1 MKITVRGKAA
11 QGSDD
16 SRQATGPEAGAA
28 PAYSSGNSASRP
40 ATARHTES
48 LRALGGFWQ
57 RSMLA
62 RVMGP
67 QQVGLVLAL
76 GLLCLFFAV
85 KAPYFVTSRN
95 FINLLQSISYLGII
109 AMGMTLVI
117 LAGEIDISVGSAMAF
132 YSALLGVL
140 YAKNWP
146 LWLVMVVVL
155 ALGPTIGGA
164 AGFVRHKY
172 GVPSFI
178 VTLGLLSALSGAALW
193 MTNAAAIP
201 VINSA
206 FAFIG
211 SGDIIGIPL
220 PVAVLAVTFAVF
232 WFVAEKTTFGRSVY
246 AVGGNAE
253 AARVSGISLL
263 RVRVIIFAC
272 TGFLAAVAAV
282 ETSSLIA
289 SGDPNIGN
297 GAEFQVI
304 SAVIVGGTS
313 LFGGRGRMIGTLLGI
328 AFIGVLSNG
337 LILMGVNQ
345 YAQEVVQGL
354 IIVIAVLISERFRRG
369 RGQSSS

>member
-1 MKITVRGKAA
+1 MFG
-11 QGSDD
+11 
-16 SRQATGPEAGAA
+16 
-28 PAYSSGNSASRP
+28 
-40 ATARHTES
+40 
-48 LRALGGFWQ
+48 
-57 RSMLA
+57 

-67 QQVGLVLAL
+67 QQVGLIFAL
-76 GLLCLFFAV
+76 GLLCLFFAI

-140 YAKNWP
+140 YSKNWP
-146 LWLVMVVVL
+146 LWLVMIVVL
-155 ALGPTIGGA
+155 VLGPTIGGA
-164 AGFVRHKY
+164 AGFIRHRY
-172 GVPSFI
+172 NVPSFI

-193 MTNAAAIP
+193 MTNASAIP

-211 SGDIIGIPL
+211 SGDVIGIPI

-232 WFVAEKTTFGRSVY
+232 WFIAEKTTFGRSVY
-246 AVGGNAE
+246 AVGGNSE

-272 TGFLAAVAAV
+272 TGFLAAIAAV

-289 SGDPNIGN
+289 SGDPTIGN
-297 GAEFQVI
+297 GAEFSVI

-328 AFIGVLSNG
+328 TFIGVLSDG

-354 IIVIAVLISERFRRG
+354 IIVVAVLISERFRRG
-369 RGQSSS
+369 RRGRTSS